1 MTNTYKHIA
10 ASLIQTQAAEAAQKA
25 RDARDAGNTFAALLW
40 QTTAARHA
48 RTVRLMLGH
57 EGWS

>member
-1 MTNTYKHIA
+1 MTNTYKHLA
-10 ASLIQTQAAEAAQKA
+10 ATQIQIQAADAARRA

-48 RTVRLMLGH
+48 RTVRLMLAH

>member
-1 MTNTYKHIA
+1 MTNTYKHLA
-10 ASLIQTQAAEAAQKA
+10 ASLIQIQAAEASQKA

-40 QTTAARHA
+40 QDAAARHA
-48 RTVRLMLGH
+48 RTVRLMLAH